1 MMRRLCRFRESVLVS
16 SSAQQDDQQTIN
28 HASASRGPGSTGRA
42 GFGLAGQ
49 DRLNYERKPMD
60 TRSREPD
67 LSLDEGEPVT
77 DRPVNNTA
85 TDDPEDYSSSS
96 TNIDGIVIN
105 EVQLLLAEKRTS
117 LATMRTGIAV
127 FTLPLSVLS
136 ILIATSRYYD
146 ISHVL
151 PLLVPL
157 LALSTALVFLG
168 CYLVVRAMLRIFH
181 QERLILAIKQ
191 KHGWIAEFL

>member
-1 MMRRLCRFRESVLVS
+1 MS
-16 SSAQQDDQQTIN
+16 
-28 HASASRGPGSTGRA
+28 GWGRA
-42 GFGLAGQ
+42 
-49 DRLNYERKPMD
+49 
-60 TRSREPD
+60 
-67 LSLDEGEPVT
+67 VT
-77 DRPVNNTA
+77 DRLVSDTT
-85 TDDPEDYSSSS
+85 TDDHEDFSSPS

-157 LALSTALVFLG
+157 LAISTALVFLG

-181 QERLILAIKQ
+181 QERLILAIKR